1 MFVCLTASCVVRF
14 GDRTSYRYR
23 KQAFTLHLMF
33 SCSLV
38 LIKTCSYV
46 PLSFKITCSYVLMSS
61 KKTCSYVFP
70 KTMFFCSLVSQK
82 KHVLMFFCLS
92 KKTVPLFFCLSKKH
106 VLMFF
111 CLSPKPVLLSL
122 TALNFYQ
129 VAHNR
134 IAHKQPLSR
143 QPQVVVAQ
151 LYSAVA

>member
-92 KKTVPLFFCLSKKH
+92 KKH

-111 CLSPKPVLLSL
+111 CLSPKPVLLSP